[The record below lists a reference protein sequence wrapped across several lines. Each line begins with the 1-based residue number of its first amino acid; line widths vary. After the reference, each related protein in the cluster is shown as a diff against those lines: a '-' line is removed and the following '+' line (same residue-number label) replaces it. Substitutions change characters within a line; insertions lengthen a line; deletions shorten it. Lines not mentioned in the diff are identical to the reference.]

1 MKYSLGISNFLEE
14 ISSLPILL
22 LSSISLHWLL
32 RKAFLSLLAI
42 LWNSALKWEYL
53 SFSPLLFASLLFT
66 AICKTSPN
74 NHFAFLHSFQPLDT
88 NKKIPAFSTA
98 WMGVVLVAHLCL
110 TLCDPMICPWNS
122 LGKNTGVGCHCLLQ
136 GIFLTQG
143 LYQDILQCRLIL
155 YCLSYQRLSG
165 YYAKVNNK
173 YMRKKNFMVSLVYG
187 NFKKCTL
194 METNSRI
201 LVARG

>member
-143 LYQDILQCRLIL
+143 LYQDILHCRLIL

-173 YMRKKNFMVSLVYG
+173 YMRKTNFMVSLVYG